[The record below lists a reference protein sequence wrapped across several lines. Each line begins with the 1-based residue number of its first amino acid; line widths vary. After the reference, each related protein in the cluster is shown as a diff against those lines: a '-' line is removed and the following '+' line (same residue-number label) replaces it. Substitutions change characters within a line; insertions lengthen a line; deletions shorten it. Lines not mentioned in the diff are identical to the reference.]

1 MSGYALAT
9 GSADPVAAALA
20 DTTAEVRG
28 YIAARAGEMVGEDG
42 TLPSELTATALAIAR
57 WRLLTRLT
65 VDDVEALKLLAPRA
79 IDPALR
85 ARLHDVLWVLVKDV
99 AAGRFF
105 VSPPTTPAATQPR
118 PVAGGAFGQ
127 FPGAGTTPGA
137 PETFNF

>member
-42 TLPSELTATALAIAR
+42 TLPSELKATALAIAR
-57 WRLLTRLT
+57 WRLLTRLAAGRAAT
-65 VDDVEALKLLAPRA
+65 MLLTDARRRDYEDA
-79 IDPALR
+79 I
-85 ARLHDVLWVLVKDV
+85 ARLKDV